1 MTRIYSFVVVELNE
15 YDRLKMKYEIQ
26 RIVEEINDRFDMYLV
41 HWRLNEPE
49 IQI

>member
-1 MTRIYSFVVVELNE
+1 MTRKYSFVVVELNE
-15 YDRLKMKYEIQ
+15 YDRLKMEYEIQ

-41 HWRLNEPE
+41 RWQLNEPE